1 MQITQAELT
10 RYRLQL
16 AQQQADAKAY
26 VIARLESEPGI
37 REMPVADVRNKT
49 IEIMQDC
56 LGVFGDQAQALSAE
70 LFDEISEAEGLGAD
84 PAQIFDGLIDGDK
97 MEEKVRYYVRAIAG
111 EELDWEGYEGSSADL
126 ASYYVHRSAMQ
137 NMARNC
143 SRNDVRY
150 ARVPTGRETCS
161 WCYMLASRDFDY
173 RSEQSAGAASHD
185 GCDCIVVPGVKG
197 VTKISGYDPDGM
209 RRRMGV
215 IEDHTGLRFGEDR
228 KQMDA
233 LTREMGGM
241 ERDWLYKGKGQFAWT
256 PYKVRSAKHDN
267 GAAYTKDEQKIAAE
281 IELHGT
287 AGSPFS
293 SSDLKWTGKGFAR
306 HVREHGSEFGVDP
319 SKSEDRARYSTIT
332 NNVIDGCDALT
343 YGDWYGQ
350 KNELCLY
357 YFNGDTIVI
366 VNADTEHIVSAMR
379 FERGRNAKLTSI
391 WDSVHK

>member
-16 AQQQADAKAY
+16 AQQQADAKSY

-37 REMPVADVRNKT
+37 REMPVADVRDKT
-49 IEIMQDC
+49 IGIIHDC

-84 PAQIFDGLIDGDK
+84 PAQIFDGLIDDDK

-111 EELDWEGYEGSSADL
+111 DEPDWEGYEGTSADL

-241 ERDWLYKGKGQFAWT
+241 DSDWLYKGKGQFAWT
-256 PYKVRSAKHDN
+256 PYKVRNAKHHN
-267 GAAYTKDEQKIAAE
+267 GTVYTEAEKEIATG
-281 IELHGT
+281 IELNGT
-287 AGSPFS
+287 AGSPFA
-293 SSDLKWTGKGFAR
+293 SSDLKWTGKGFGH
-306 HVREHGSEFGVDP
+306 HVRKHGPEFGIDP
-319 SKSEDRARYSTIT
+319 SKKKDRDRYSKIA
-332 NNVIDGCDALT
+332 NDVIDNCDALA

-350 KNELCLY
+350 GDKLCLY
-357 YFNGDTIVI
+357 YFKDDIVVI
-366 VNADTEHIVSAMR
+366 VNASTKNIVSAMR
-379 FERGRNAKLTSI
+379 FERGRNGELTSV